1 MELFTIL
8 FSGLLGLI
16 APVGLVVDRT
26 AENAIR
32 AQFAHV
38 EQLQVRVDNTPSYQL
53 LQGKVGRVR
62 IAGRSLQLKKQDLS
76 IAVLE
81 LETDAIELA
90 SLKLR
95 QRQNK
100 VIRPL
105 QAGVRVV
112 FTQEDINKLLKSP
125 LFIALAQQL
134 NIPSVVSPN
143 KKNESVYNLANPT
156 VSLLANNRLLIQVEL
171 QTEGRGKTL
180 AIRVESGLGVIGGRR
195 IQIVNP
201 VVAVNGEEAPPQLV
215 QLIVNN
221 INQRLDLRDLEGDGL
236 QMRILKLSMKPN
248 ELEIAAFLRIE
259 PSSKFLETLGS

>member
-8 FSGLLGLI
+8 LSGLLGLI

-32 AQFAHV
+32 AQFAKV
-38 EQLQVRVDNTPSYQL
+38 EQLQVRVENTPSYQL

-90 SLKLR
+90 SLKRR

-100 VIRPL
+100 VIQPL

-125 LFIALAQQL
+125 LFISKLKQL
-134 NIPSVVSPN
+134 NINSVAFLN
-143 KKNESVYNLANPT
+143 NQKYSVYNLANPN
-156 VSLLANNRLLIQVEL
+156 VSILANNRLLIQVEL
-171 QTEGRGKTL
+171 QNEGKGKI
-180 AIRVESGLGVIGGRR
+180 AVRVESGFGVIGGRS
-195 IQIVNP
+195 IQLINP
-201 VVAVNGEEAPPQLV
+201 VVALNGEEVPPQIL

-221 INQRLDLRDLEGDGL
+221 INQRLDLRVLEDAGV
-236 QMRILKLSMKPN
+236 QMRILKLSMNPN

-259 PSSKFLETLGS
+259 PSAKFWETLGS